1 MTEDMQKLTLF
12 YDGSCPLCQAEI
24 HFLSGRNEAG
34 LIDFVDIH
42 SKSYDPLAIGISCE
56 QALAAMYG
64 QFSDGTLINGVPVF
78 SEAYRRARLPF
89 LAWIFSRN
97 TLQPMLKIGY
107 RLFAKNRHLIS
118 RLLGPS
124 ALWLVSSKSSTDL
137 Q

>member
-1 MTEDMQKLTLF
+1 MQKLTLF

>member
-1 MTEDMQKLTLF
+1 MTRDTQKLTLF

-24 HFLSGRNEAG
+24 LFLSGRNEAG
-34 LIDFVDIH
+34 LIGFVDIH
-42 SKSYDPLAIGISCE
+42 SKDNDPLAIGISCE

-64 QFSDGTLINGVPVF
+64 QFADGTLINGVPVF

-89 LAWIFSRN
+89 LAWLFSRN
-97 TLQPMLKIGY
+97 TLQPMFKIGY
-107 RLFAKNRHLIS
+107 RIFAKNRHLIS

-124 ALWLVSSKSSTDL
+124 VLWLVGSKSSIDL